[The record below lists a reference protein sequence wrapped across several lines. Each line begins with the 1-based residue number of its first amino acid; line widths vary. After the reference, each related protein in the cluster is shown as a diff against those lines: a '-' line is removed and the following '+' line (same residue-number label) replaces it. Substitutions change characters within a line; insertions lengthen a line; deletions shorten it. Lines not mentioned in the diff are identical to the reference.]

1 MSAVRYTI
9 LIEQGS
15 TLRFPI
21 GVTNP
26 DANAPWDLTGCTAR
40 MQIRPSIA
48 SPEVIHSLTTE
59 NGGLTID
66 GAEGVI
72 MVEIDAV
79 TTAAFDFKAAVYDLE
94 LEKPDGDVIRLIEGK
109 VKLSLEVTR

>member
-26 DANAPWDLTGCTAR
+26 GTNTPWDLTGCTAR

-48 SPEVIHSLTTE
+48 SPEIIHTLTTE
-59 NGGLTID
+59 NGGLDVRSIGYTELIPNLIK
-66 GAEGVI
+66 AIQEL
-72 MVEIDAV
+72 
-79 TTAAFDFKAAVYDLE
+79 TARVKE
-94 LEKPDGDVIRLIEGK
+94 LEN
-109 VKLSLEVTR
+109 S

>member
-26 DANAPWDLTGCTAR
+26 DTNTPWDLTGCTAR

-48 SPEVIHSLTTE
+48 SPEIIHSLTTGWLDVRSIGYAELIPNLIKAIQELTAKVEALE
-59 NGGLTID
+59 N
-66 GAEGVI
+66 
-72 MVEIDAV
+72 
-79 TTAAFDFKAAVYDLE
+79 
-94 LEKPDGDVIRLIEGK
+94 
-109 VKLSLEVTR
+109 S